1 MVTIALASPD
11 DAEAL
16 LALQKRAYQSEARL
30 YDDWTIP
37 PLTQTLAELLAD
49 FDNHLMLKAL
59 AGDRIVGSVR
69 AHTEASVCAIG
80 RLFVAPECQRQGI
93 GSTLLAAVEEHNPA
107 IDTFSL
113 FTGTR
118 SEANIRL
125 YARHGY
131 RIVREEALSPNVSF
145 VYMEKAR
152 RVAG

>member
-1 MVTIALASPD
+1 MVTIALATPD

-59 AGDRIVGSVR
+59 EGDRIAGSVR
-69 AHTEASVCAIG
+69 AHAEAGVCSIG
-80 RLFVAPECQRQGI
+80 RLFVAPEYQRQGI
-93 GSTLLAAVEEHNPA
+93 GSTLLAAVEEHTPTV
-107 IDTFSL
+107 DTFSL

-131 RIVREEALSPNVSF
+131 HIVREEALSPSVIF
-145 VYMEKAR
+145 VHMEKAR